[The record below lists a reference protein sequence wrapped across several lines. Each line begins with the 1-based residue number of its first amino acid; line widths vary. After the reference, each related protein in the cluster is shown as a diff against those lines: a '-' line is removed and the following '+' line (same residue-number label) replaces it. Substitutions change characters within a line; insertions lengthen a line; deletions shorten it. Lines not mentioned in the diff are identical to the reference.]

1 MRRRWWSGL
10 ERVLA
15 LVLLLAGGAPT
26 AFELLAHDDG
36 PSPLHHVESATF
48 RHHADQCL
56 GAAAVSSGIAPVF
69 ALPSLTILPDRAS
82 ARVDARD
89 CAVVPIWIDRP
100 TSRGPP
106 SADIA

>member
-36 PSPLHHVESATF
+36 PEPLHHVESATF

-56 GAAAVSSGIAPVF
+56 GQAAVSNGVAPVF
-69 ALPSLTILPDRAS
+69 DIPTLATRAEVAFAPAEGGACLLALPRL
-82 ARVDARD
+82 
-89 CAVVPIWIDRP
+89 DRP

-106 SADIA
+106 VSPV